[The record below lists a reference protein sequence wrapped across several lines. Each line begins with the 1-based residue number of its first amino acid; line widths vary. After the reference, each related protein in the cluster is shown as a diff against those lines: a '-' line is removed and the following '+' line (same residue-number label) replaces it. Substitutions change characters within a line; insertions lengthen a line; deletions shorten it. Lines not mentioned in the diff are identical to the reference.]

1 MLTSKEAQAMLGVS
15 MRLFYSL
22 VQSGAIAHYRFGKR
36 TLRFEEAQILA
47 YKESCVIATRVPKE
61 LTVTRVNVSLSEKKS
76 ELQEYFENHKKL
88 KDEAKKA
95 RMKSNSP
102 KTSR

>member
-15 MRLFYSL
+15 IRLFYSL

-47 YKESCVIATRVPKE
+47 YKESCVIATRVPKVPKE
-61 LTVTRVNVSLSEKKS
+61 LTVTRVNVSSPTGEKS
-76 ELQEYFENHKKL
+76 ALLAYFEKNGIKVTHKL
-88 KDEAKKA
+88 
-95 RMKSNSP
+95 
-102 KTSR
+102 